1 MPPKTRYSDKLSPVP
16 VSGFMAPPG
25 KKRATTA
32 AKPKPKPKP
41 KPVVKP
47 STNKSKPPTVTTRAR
62 ATAKDLE
69 SAAKMLMRISKTMK
83 KPVKKT

>member
-25 KKRATTA
+25 KKRAATA
-32 AKPKPKPKP
+32 SKPKPKP

-47 STNKSKPPTVTTRAR
+47 ATNKSKPPTVTTRAR

>member
-1 MPPKTRYSDKLSPVP
+1 MPPKTRYSDKLSPIP

-25 KKRATTA
+25 KKRVTA
-32 AKPKPKPKP
+32 AAKPKPKP

-47 STNKSKPPTVTTRAR
+47 TTNTSKPPTATTRAR

-69 SAAKMLMRISKTMK
+69 SAAKMLMKLSKTMK

>member
-25 KKRATTA
+25 KKRGA
-32 AKPKPKPKP
+32 AAAKPKP

-47 STNKSKPPTVTTRAR
+47 ATNKSKPPTVTTRAR